1 MKSFPRPRVF
11 WSREDKPPTLHEEVF
26 EHWLDL
32 VGKCQIPLSARNSK
46 GLQSR
51 QDGVCSPNGRQYS
64 IRGVDPGPFADR
76 DLHPLLLK
84 QSPPGG
90 SHSESSGTANRRFLS
105 LEFRALFSTLVEPR
119 HHIFCHRTIRG
130 REQMTVGN
138 RTNPFVSAPCCFR
151 HHRCARLFR
160 VTKGEHCP
168 KTTAYFAGCFEVA
181 DL

>member
-105 LEFRALFSTLVEPR
+105 LEFSFIPGSLFDSRRATAPHLLPSNYSGERANDCRQPNKSVC
-119 HHIFCHRTIRG
+119 FCSLLLSSSSLRSPISGH
-130 REQMTVGN
+130 
-138 RTNPFVSAPCCFR
+138 
-151 HHRCARLFR
+151 
-160 VTKGEHCP
+160 KG
-168 KTTAYFAGCFEVA
+168 
-181 DL
+181 

>member
-90 SHSESSGTANRRFLS
+90 SAFRIIRYRQSAIFIFRIFLYSGLSFRLSSSHGTTSFAIELFGGERLS
-105 LEFRALFSTLVEPR
+105 AT
-119 HHIFCHRTIRG
+119 
-130 REQMTVGN
+130 EQI
-138 RTNPFVSAPCCFR
+138 
-151 HHRCARLFR
+151 RLFLLLAAF
-160 VTKGEHCP
+160 VIIAAL
-168 KTTAYFAGCFEVA
+168 AYFGSQRVSTAPKQPPILRGVSK
-181 DL
+181 